1 MTRALRLEGI
11 FPPSQQKHVPGAAAG
26 GGGAGVAAGGGE
38 AGAAADPSSLPD
50 TAQVT
55 ICNDK

>member
-26 GGGAGVAAGGGE
+26 GWEAGV
-38 AGAAADPSSLPD
+38 AADPSSLPD